1 MAAVIRKLLNQQR
14 VLIGG
19 STKVMLASFFPQLPF
34 AKSIFF
40 SKRMDDAQRHF
51 GAAHNRL

>member
-1 MAAVIRKLLNQQR
+1 MLKKQR

-19 STKVMLASFFPQLPF
+19 STKVTPASFCPRLPL

-40 SKRMDDAQRHF
+40 SKRMDDDVKRHF
-51 GAAHNRL
+51 GAAYNRL